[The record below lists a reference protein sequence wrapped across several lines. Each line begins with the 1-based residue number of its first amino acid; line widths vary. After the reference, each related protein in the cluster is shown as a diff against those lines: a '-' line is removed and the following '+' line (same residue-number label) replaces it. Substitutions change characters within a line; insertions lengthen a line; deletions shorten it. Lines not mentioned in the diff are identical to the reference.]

1 MEICHAFN
9 VKLVTS
15 PSETFQQVLSHSS
28 QLGGKKT
35 FVVLEYDVIKSR
47 LSILPW
53 CKNTGKFELELK
65 VPVLELRT

>member
-35 FVVLEYDVIKSR
+35 LVVLEYDVIKSR
-47 LSILPW
+47 LSILP
-53 CKNTGKFELELK
+53 
-65 VPVLELRT
+65 